1 MHDLITGG
9 SGFIGRALCQSLLD
23 DGHRVTVLTRSVQR
37 AAAVLPEA
45 AKCVTSLQT
54 LDDVDAVYN
63 LAGENLA
70 AERWTAV
77 RKQAFRDSRIG
88 GTDALVAWMRGLK
101 RWPAVLVSASAIG
114 YYGPHD
120 DDLVTEAT
128 PPGDDFA
135 ARLCV
140 DWEAAALA
148 AQTLGVRVCTPRIGV
163 VLGTEGG
170 ALAQMLPAFRLGGG
184 GRMGSGR
191 QWMSW
196 IHRADLVALLRWLA
210 ETPQAGGAY
219 NATAPQPVT
228 NADFARALGRALH
241 RPALLP
247 MPAVALKLLFG
258 EMSGLLLTG
267 QRVLPE
273 RAHDAGFMFRYATL
287 DAALESLLGA
297 P

>member
-9 SGFIGRALCQSLLD
+9 SGFIGRALCRALLKG
-23 DGHRVTVLTRSVQR
+23 GHRVTVLTRSARR
-37 AAAVLPEA
+37 ATTVLPETVR
-45 AKCVTSLQT
+45 CVESLGG

-63 LAGENLA
+63 LAGEGLA
-70 AERWTAV
+70 SGRWTAA

-88 GTDALVAWMRGLK
+88 GTAALVAWMRALARK
-101 RWPAVLVSASAIG
+101 PAVLVSASAIG
-114 YYGPHD
+114 YYGPHGD
-120 DDLVTEAT
+120 EVMTENT
-128 PPGDDFA
+128 PPGDDFS

-140 DWEAAALA
+140 DWEAAARA
-148 AQTLGVRVCTPRIGV
+148 AERLGVRVCTPRIGV
-163 VLGTEGG
+163 VLGADGG

-210 ETPQAGGAY
+210 DTPQAGGAY
-219 NATAPQPVT
+219 NATAPKPVT

-247 MPAVALKLLFG
+247 MPATALRLMFG
-258 EMSGLLLTG
+258 EMAELLLTG
-267 QRVLPE
+267 QKVLPE
-273 RAHDAGFMFRYATL
+273 RAHAAGFMFRHATL
-287 DAALESLLGA
+287 DAALADLLD
-297 P
+297 